1 MGEGERERERAREM
15 ERGKKDRQT
24 DRQSS
29 VLTASPSEE
38 YEEDWVEEA
47 EGDNEHILM
56 KHG

>member
-1 MGEGERERERAREM
+1 M